1 MNYTK
6 WKQKGEKCIA
16 VAVTVLMIT
25 TLILAAVP
33 AFTAR
38 ATSEPTVSITTD
50 PKSDIQA
57 FDDFSMDLDFVHNAY
72 TDSDVTSIDITVTG
86 VGGMSGSYAEKGVRP
101 SGGSVLS
108 YRLHV
113 PEGKITYTGMGATTL
128 LIDVKYSG
136 KVTDSYS
143 FQRTV
148 YSIDGGGNDQYDPD
162 EPVIPSPMDPP
173 KLVGNAI
180 IVKEGS
186 PLQTINAGQNKTLR
200 IQLSNTTNSIL
211 GKIQV
216 SSTLPEGMTFNA
228 SDATKSIYLG
238 RRETAELTLDV
249 SAGKEMTSGTQT
261 ISLKAMYKYGSEVKT
276 EEIPVYLKVTGME
289 EQTGGS
295 GSLAVTN
302 YKVDKSTVPAGD
314 TFKLN
319 VTVQNNTGK
328 AVKGL
333 QVKLDGLATEGITV
347 NGGLDTQTIQNLA
360 SGASTTLTYNMAT
373 SKKLETGNQILTVN
387 LKNGEEE
394 TASKVFVPVKGTK
407 TSSDEN
413 TEGVGMSKPQIIM
426 QSYSFGESSVVG
438 GQTFPLTLN
447 VKNTSSVSA
456 IENVKMTIESAPD
469 ETTGGV
475 FTPANSSNTFFI
487 ARVPAGGVFTES
499 IDMLV
504 KADAAPKSYGLQVK
518 FSYEAVLDGKRESLE
533 ATETITVP
541 VTQPDRFEVNE
552 VELYSPIYLGDS
564 PSISVQYVNQGKS
577 TIFNLSVE
585 ATGENFTT
593 GETKSYIGNVESG
606 ASDSF
611 DLSINPVDVGPL
623 TGTLKFTYEDANGDT
638 KEIIREFSAE
648 VMPMDMPAIDDPGLE
663 PMPEEPQ
670 GGFPM
675 WAWILIGVG
684 AAVVVA
690 VVVIVV
696 VVKVKARKKRLL
708 EENDEFDD
716 IPEDDDEDLEP

>member
-347 NGGLDTQTIQNLA
+347 NGGLDTKTIQNLA

-716 IPEDDDEDLEP
+716 IPEDDNEDMEP

>member
-6 WKQKGEKCIA
+6 WKKKGGRLMA
-16 VAVTVLMIT
+16 GAVTLLMIT

-33 AFTAR
+33 ALTAH
-38 ATSEPTVSITTD
+38 AASEPTVSITTD
-50 PKSDIQA
+50 PKSGIKA
-57 FDDFSMDLDFVHNAY
+57 FDDFSMDLKFVHNAY
-72 TDSDVTSIDITVTG
+72 TNRDVTSVDVTVTG
-86 VGGMSGSYAEKGVRP
+86 VGGMSGSYAEKGIRP
-101 SGGSVLS
+101 SGDSVLG
-108 YRLHV
+108 YQLHV
-113 PEGKITYTGMGATTL
+113 PEGKITYTGMGSTTL
-128 LIDVKYSG
+128 LIDVKYNG

-162 EPVIPSPMDPP
+162 EPVTPSPMDPP
-173 KLVGNAI
+173 KVAGNAI

-186 PLQTINAGQNKTLR
+186 PLQTINAGQSKTLR

-216 SSTLPEGMTFNA
+216 TSTLPEGMTFNS

-238 RRETAELTLDV
+238 RKETAELTLDV
-249 SAGKEMTSGTQT
+249 VGGKEMTTGTQT
-261 ISLKAMYKYGSEVKT
+261 IQLKAMYKYGSEIKT
-276 EEIPVYLKVTGME
+276 EEIPVYLKVTGMD
-289 EQTGGS
+289 EQAGTS
-295 GSLAVTN
+295 GSLAVTS
-302 YKVDKSTVPAGD
+302 YKIDKSTVPAGES
-314 TFKLN
+314 FKLS
-319 VTVQNNTGK
+319 VTVQNNTAK
-328 AVKGL
+328 AVQGL

-347 NGGLDTQTIQNLA
+347 NGGLDTQTVQNLGK
-360 SGASTTLTYNMAT
+360 GASTTLTYNMAT

-394 TASKVFVPVKGTK
+394 VSSKVFVPVKGTK
-407 TSSDEN
+407 TSSGDE
-413 TEGVGMSKPQIIM
+413 EGVGMSKPQIIM

-487 ARVPAGGVFTES
+487 ARVPAGGVFSES

-518 FSYEAVLDGKRESLE
+518 FSYEAVLDGKRETLE

-552 VELYSPIYLGDS
+552 VEMYSPIYLGDS

-593 GETKSYIGNVESG
+593 GESKSYIGNVESG

-623 TGTLKFTYEDANGDT
+623 SGTLKFTYEDANGDT

-648 VMPMDMPAIDDPGLE
+648 VMQMDMPAIDDPGME
-663 PMPEEPQ
+663 PMPEEPK
-670 GGFPM
+670 GGLPM

-684 AAVVVA
+684 GAVVIA

-696 VVKVKARKKRLL
+696 VVKVKAHKKRLL

-716 IPEDDDEDLEP
+716 IPEDDEDQQQ

>member
-360 SGASTTLTYNMAT
+360 PGASTTLTYNMAT

>member
-16 VAVTVLMIT
+16 VAVTVLMIM

-38 ATSEPTVSITTD
+38 AASEPTVSITTD
-50 PKSDIQA
+50 PKSGIEA
-57 FDDFSMDLDFVHNAY
+57 FDDFSMDLDFVHSAY

-314 TFKLN
+314 TFKLS

-407 TSSDEN
+407 TSSDED

-504 KADAAPKSYGLQVK
+504 KADAAPKSYGLQIK

-552 VELYSPIYLGDS
+552 VELYTPIYLGDS

-593 GETKSYIGNVESG
+593 GESKSYIGNVESG

>member
-6 WKQKGEKCIA
+6 WKQKGERLMA
-16 VAVTVLMIT
+16 VAVTLLMIT

-33 AFTAR
+33 ALTAH
-38 ATSEPTVSITTD
+38 AASEPTVSITTD
-50 PKSDIQA
+50 PKSGIKA
-57 FDDFSMDLDFVHNAY
+57 FDDFSMDLNFLHNAY
-72 TDSDVTSIDITVTG
+72 TDSDVTSVDITVTG
-86 VGGMSGSYAEKGVRP
+86 VGGMSGSYAEKGIRP

-128 LIDVKYSG
+128 LIDVKYNG

-186 PLQTINAGQNKTLR
+186 PLQTINAGQSKTLR

-216 SSTLPEGMTFNA
+216 SSTLPEGMTFNS
-228 SDATKSIYLG
+228 SDATKSINLG

-249 SAGKEMTSGTQT
+249 VASKEMASGTQT

-276 EEIPVYLKVTGME
+276 EEIPVYLKVTGMD
-289 EQTGGS
+289 EQSGS
-295 GSLAVTN
+295 GGSLAVTN

-314 TFKLN
+314 TFKLS

-373 SKKLETGNQILTVN
+373 SKKLETGNQILTVS

-394 TASKVFVPVKGTK
+394 VSSKVFVPVKGTK
-407 TSSDEN
+407 TSSDEDN
-413 TEGVGMSKPQIIM
+413 EGVGMSKPQIIM

-518 FSYEAVLDGKRESLE
+518 FSYEAVLDGKRETLE

-564 PSISVQYVNQGKS
+564 PSISVQFVNQGKS

-585 ATGENFTT
+585 AEGENFTT
-593 GETKSYIGNVESG
+593 GEGKSYIGNVESG

-611 DLSINPVDVGPL
+611 DLSINPIDVGPL

-648 VMPMDMPAIDDPGLE
+648 VMQMDMPAIDDPGME

-670 GGFPM
+670 GGLPM

-684 AAVVVA
+684 AAAVVA

-716 IPEDDDEDLEP
+716 IPEDDEDEQQ

>member
-314 TFKLN
+314 TFKLS

-593 GETKSYIGNVESG
+593 GESKSYVGNVESG

-670 GGFPM
+670 GGFPI

-684 AAVVVA
+684 AAAVVA

-716 IPEDDDEDLEP
+716 IPEDDDEDMEP